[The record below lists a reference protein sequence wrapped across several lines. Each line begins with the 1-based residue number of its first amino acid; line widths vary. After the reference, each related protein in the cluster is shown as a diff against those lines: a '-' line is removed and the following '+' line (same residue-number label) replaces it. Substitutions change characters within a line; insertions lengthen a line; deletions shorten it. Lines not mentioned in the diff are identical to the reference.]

1 MYNIGIIGCGHIAG
15 VMAESIKACPD
26 HRVAAVA
33 SRSSARAKK
42 FVAAHCPD
50 AISCGS
56 YDKLTRMDDLDLV
69 YIATPNTYHYECA
82 IKCIKAYKNVLIEKP
97 FAMNIDE
104 TRSIFAEA
112 KNRNLFVAE
121 AMWTSFMPLHKTMLK
136 WIEDGRIGEVKYITS
151 NLGYSIEDRPR
162 LTDPMLGGGS
172 YLDLGVYP
180 VNLAVSI
187 LGDNIMP
194 VSVYAHK
201 FSNGIE
207 RDVHFILERPEDGA
221 TAAAY
226 VTMSALTDRD
236 GSVVGDKGYIK
247 IRNINNYEAI
257 ELYDDKGELVEK
269 KEREGLDGYALEI
282 ISCCDAISRGF
293 IQAPDMPW
301 SKTHTISEIGDRI
314 RGML

>member
-15 VMAESIKACPD
+15 VMADSINSCPD

-42 FVAAHCPD
+42 FAAAHCPD
-50 AISCGS
+50 AVACGS

-97 FAMNIDE
+97 FAMNADE
-104 TRSIFAEA
+104 TRSIFTEA

-121 AMWTSFMPLHKTMLK
+121 AMWTSFMPLHKQIIE
-136 WIEDGRIGEVKYITS
+136 WIEQSLIGEVKYVTS
-151 NLGYSIEDRPR
+151 NLGYSLEDRPR
-162 LTDPMLGGGS
+162 LTDPQLGGGS

-187 LGDNIMP
+187 LGPDIVP

-201 FSNGIE
+201 FSNGVE

-221 TAAAY
+221 TAASY

-236 GSVVGDKGYIK
+236 GAVVGDKGYIK
-247 IRNINNYEAI
+247 ICNINNYESV
-257 ELYDDKGELVEK
+257 ELYDDKGELVSRC
-269 KEREGLDGYALEI
+269 EREGLNGYALEI
-282 ISCCDAISRGF
+282 IACCDAIANGF

-301 SKTHTISEIGDRI
+301 SKTQTIASIGDRI
-314 RGML
+314 RGMM